1 MTSDPKRWRALIV
14 LGIAF
19 LMVVFDVAV
28 VNVALPSIDREL
40 EFSTEGLQWV
50 VSGYALTFGGLLLLG
65 GRAGDLFGRRKV
77 FMIGLGLF
85 SALSLLCGFAWSS
98 EVLVIARM
106 LQGAAGAILSPSVF
120 SITSVTFAEGAERNK
135 ALGILGAIAGS
146 KAAIGVLVGGLLT
159 EYAGWE
165 WIFFINAPIGVLAL
179 FLVPV
184 VVKKSKATDLAR
196 HLDAIGAVSI
206 TGSLMILVYALTEAP
221 RAGWGSTKVIG
232 LLIGSAVLL
241 AVFIF
246 IERGSPSPLVPLRI
260 FRRRTLTGANTIG
273 LILGSAIFGMFFLL
287 SLYMQQVLGF
297 SPLQTG
303 VGYLAVALTVMA
315 AAGVSQ
321 ALVTRIG
328 VKPILTTGMLVL
340 VFGLIYFTRISADG
354 SYFGDLFPGFILIG
368 IGMGFS
374 FVPISISALSKVTG
388 REAGLVSGLIN
399 TVQQI
404 GGALGLAVLI
414 TIATS
419 RMNSL
424 IGGGTPPP
432 VAMTESFSVAFWVA
446 AGIAAGGV
454 VATLVLLRSKD
465 VVMPRS

>member
-1 MTSDPKRWRALIV
+1 
-14 LGIAF
+14 
-19 LMVVFDVAV
+19 
-28 VNVALPSIDREL
+28 
-40 EFSTEGLQWV
+40 
-50 VSGYALTFGGLLLLG
+50 
-65 GRAGDLFGRRKV
+65 
-77 FMIGLGLF
+77 
-85 SALSLLCGFAWSS
+85 
-98 EVLVIARM
+98 M